1 MLLDHVKKYFAFIW
15 SLLVLFAG
23 LFTRTVAPVDAPN
36 LEVVSNYHYIMT
48 SSGYGT
54 GPCE

>member
-23 LFTRTVAPVDAPN
+23 LFTRTVAPVDAP
-36 LEVVSNYHYIMT
+36 E
-48 SSGYGT
+48 
-54 GPCE
+54 P